1 MSTLPPL
8 QAFPL
13 GRAVGGLCG
22 SGTREILILNLM
34 SNLDLYLK
42 IVTRKS
48 WPTLTLD
55 FLLSKMNLCEN
66 LFQIPD
72 GDNYIMMNCL
82 FLFDISRVKV
92 C

>member
-1 MSTLPPL
+1 MSTLSPL

-22 SGTREILILNLM
+22 SGTREILISNLM
-34 SNLDLYLK
+34 SNLDQYLK

-48 WPTLTLD
+48 RPTLTLD

-72 GDNYIMMNCL
+72 GDNYIYNDGL
-82 FLFDISRVKV
+82 FVPV
-92 C
+92 